1 MRIAT
6 ITNWAYCAT
15 VCLTIASGIVMLMAS
30 NADNSE
36 RRAVEQRQIF
46 DQLTEE
52 VEMDAWSLSD
62 LARLY
67 VIGQD
72 PDVLD
77 TYRQKESALK
87 DIEHRLSV
95 LKDTGAT
102 GEELALLHEGLQ
114 IVDALQDEQ
123 QTALNSVA
131 NGEEKQA
138 VSLLY
143 GKIYEQQLE
152 QAQDRIDHFRKMLDN
167 RARDAIVDATEMSLT
182 LRTLSEVMVGL
193 TALLF
198 LFVLGFILKHRVL
211 RPVVRLSDVVH
222 RLASQDYAVETP
234 NFNQI
239 DEIGDMAQAIRIF
252 RENGLVRQQLER
264 ERDANWAIRELL
276 ARMTQRLQGCENF
289 ADVVN
294 VAELFAPNIAPGIA
308 GRLYILDREPWQMRC
323 VAQWLSPQ
331 GSAEPFHPD
340 ECWAVRRGQSHPPV
354 NGEPDIAC
362 YHLPQSSENETL
374 CVPLI
379 AQGEAIGL
387 LSFQNLNHE
396 TAPSRAYLELMA
408 EALGLA
414 LANQRL
420 REALL
425 EKALYDPLTGL
436 RNRHHLEDTLSNQ
449 MNQAMRNKEP
459 LSCLM
464 IDIDHFKS
472 INDTYGHEAGDGV
485 IKSVAAIIQRVV
497 HKSGMAFRYGGE
509 EFLVLLNDM
518 DEEAANRIATDIL
531 NGVRDMSLHFGVSDI
546 GHVDVSIGVA
556 SYPEHVQSNNLLR
569 AADVALYRAKELGR
583 ARVVSFGMLEQPPL

>member
-6 ITNWAYCAT
+6 ITNWAYSAT
-15 VCLTIASGIVMLMAS
+15 VCLTIISGIVMVMAS
-30 NADNSE
+30 NADNTE
-36 RRAVEQRQIF
+36 RQAVEQRQVF
-46 DQLTEE
+46 DQLTSE
-52 VEMDAWSLSD
+52 VETDAWELSD

-67 VIGQD
+67 VLAKD
-72 PDVLD
+72 PDVLND
-77 TYRQKESALK
+77 YQQKAASQKKVEYRLSKLK
-87 DIEHRLSV
+87 DS
-95 LKDTGAT
+95 GAT
-102 GEELALLHEGLQ
+102 QEELTLLHEGLQ
-114 IVDALQDEQ
+114 IADELLDEQ
-123 QTALNSVA
+123 KTAFESVA
-131 NGEEKQA
+131 RGEDKEA
-138 VSLLY
+138 VALLY
-143 GKIYEQQLE
+143 GKVYEQELE
-152 QAQDRIDHFRKMLDN
+152 RVQERIDHFRQMLDN
-167 RARDAIVDATEMSLT
+167 RARDAIIDATNVSRT

-198 LFVLGFILKHRVL
+198 LFVMGFILKRRVL

-252 RENGLVRQQLER
+252 RENGLARQQLER

-289 ADVVN
+289 ADVIN
-294 VAELFAPNIAPGIA
+294 VAELFAPNIAPGVA

-331 GSAEPFHPD
+331 GSDEPFHPD
-340 ECWAVRRGQSHPPV
+340 ECWAVRRGQGHPPEH
-354 NGEPDIAC
+354 GEPDIIC
-362 YHLPQSSENETL
+362 YHLPESCQKDTL

-387 LSFQNLNHE
+387 LSFQNINEE
-396 TAPSRAYLELMA
+396 TASFRGYLELMA

-420 REALL
+420 RDALL

-436 RNRHHLEDTLSNQ
+436 RNRHHLEDIMGTQ
-449 MNQAMRNKEP
+449 MSEAIRNKQP
-459 LSCLM
+459 ISCLM
-464 IDIDHFKS
+464 IDIDHFKN
-472 INDTYGHEAGDGV
+472 INDRFGHEVGDGV

-497 HKSGMAFRYGGE
+497 REGGIAFRYGGE
-509 EFLVLLNDM
+509 EFLVLLANM
-518 DEEAANRIATDIL
+518 DEEAANRCASVIF
-531 NGVRDMSLHFGVSDI
+531 NGVREMPLRFGGVDV

-556 SYPEHVQSNNLLR
+556 SYPQHVQSDNLLR

-583 ARVVSFGMLEQPPL
+583 SRIVSFGMLEAG

>member
-6 ITNWAYCAT
+6 ITNWAYSAT
-15 VCLTIASGIVMLMAS
+15 VCLTLASGVVMLMAS
-30 NADNSE
+30 NADNTE
-36 RRAVEQRQIF
+36 RQAVEQRYIF

-52 VEMDAWSLSD
+52 VEIDAWSLSD

-67 VIGQD
+67 VVSKD
-72 PDVLD
+72 PDALQA
-77 TYRQKESALK
+77 YQQKETSLK
-87 DIEHRLSV
+87 AVEHRLTK
-95 LKDTGAT
+95 LKDTGAS

-114 IVDALQDEQ
+114 IVDTLQNEQ
-123 QTALNSVA
+123 QTAIESVA
-131 NGEEKQA
+131 RG
-138 VSLLY
+138 
-143 GKIYEQQLE
+143 E
-152 QAQDRIDHFRKMLDN
+152 QAQAIALLFGKSYEQELERTQDKIDHFRQMLDS
-167 RARDAIVDATEMSLT
+167 RARNAIEDATQTSRT

-198 LFVLGFILKHRVL
+198 LFVLGFILKRRVL

-252 RENGLVRQQLER
+252 RENGLVRQRLEK
-264 ERDANWAIRELL
+264 ERDADWAIRELL

-289 ADVVN
+289 ADVIN
-294 VAELFAPNIAPGIA
+294 VAQLFAPNIAPGVA
-308 GRLYILDREPWQMRC
+308 GRLYILDREPWQIRC
-323 VAQWLSPQ
+323 VAEWLSPQ
-331 GSAEPFHPD
+331 GKADAFHPD

-354 NGEPDIAC
+354 HGEPDIAC
-362 YHLPQSSENETL
+362 YHLPESCQDHTL

-387 LSFQNLNHE
+387 LSFQNLSDD

-420 REALL
+420 RDALL

-436 RNRHHLEDTLSNQ
+436 RNRHHLEDTLRTQMGQAIHNQ
-449 MNQAMRNKEP
+449 TP
-459 LSCLM
+459 ISCLM
-464 IDIDHFKS
+464 IDIDHFKDV
-472 INDTYGHEAGDGV
+472 NDRFGHEAGDGV
-485 IKSVAAIIQRVV
+485 IKGVAAIIQRAIRD
-497 HKSGMAFRYGGE
+497 SGMAFRYGGE
-509 EFLVLLNDM
+509 EFLVLLSGM
-518 DEEAANRIATDIL
+518 GEEEANRMATDIY
-531 NGVRDMSLHFGVSDI
+531 NGVHALTLRFGTSDI
-546 GHVDVSIGVA
+546 SHIDVSIGVA
-556 SYPEHVQSNNLLR
+556 SYPQHAQSDNLLR

-583 ARVVSFGMLEQPPL
+583 SRIVSFGMLQAS